1 MWEPHG
7 LVGSLRAPLSVQLS
21 VDLSRLFEFG
31 LEIASRY
38 IPHPITRHSTMLS
51 VVCSSHKKQNKMSNN
66 SHRRYPSR
74 TRTKTPSFL
83 DDIQEDT
90 VPPPGKT
97 PGKTPAKTPAKTPG
111 KKLPP
116 KKSSTK
122 KNANKKRRTKKTSPE
137 LPPPQSPDFVISKV
151 VEGET
156 PRGAN
161 EDIVVLMPVAIDD
174 KAQRLKD
181 ALNKATQWH
190 LILGDENGATTLVL
204 GRNHKYHSGKVSIAE
219 IVETLKQSERSHK
232 PRNNETINEN
242 GKLIV
247 PL

>member
-1 MWEPHG
+1 M
-7 LVGSLRAPLSVQLS
+7 VGSLRAPLSVQLS

-97 PGKTPAKTPAKTPG
+97 PGKTPAKTPG